1 MSWPITVLVFVTDD
15 FPGVEEL
22 IGKLFPFAD
31 HGRLMACN
39 RPLLRLFIP
48 PPFWRGSVPSAGG
61 DKSYTGSFKHR
72 VGERI
77 LFCHI
82 SRQAGAH
89 RLDGPCVFPVMHGAR
104 LAPPALRGRTT
115 AHRFFII
122 RRMDRILVLQDGGE
136 GDLWGAPIRGHST
149 PCCSSPWEIEIEAS
163 SLLTTLYK
171 FPAEQTPLQ
180 GLYSHQG
187 CKA

>member
-1 MSWPITVLVFVTDD
+1 ML
-15 FPGVEEL
+15 
-22 IGKLFPFAD
+22 
-31 HGRLMACN
+31 
-39 RPLLRLFIP
+39 
-48 PPFWRGSVPSAGG
+48 SAGG

-72 VGERI
+72 VGKRI

-82 SRQAGAH
+82 SRQAGA
-89 RLDGPCVFPVMHGAR
+89 RRSVGPRVFSAMHGTR
-104 LAPPALRGRTT
+104 LAPPALRGRTTT

-136 GDLWGAPIRGHST
+136 RGLWGAPTRGHST
-149 PCCSSPWEIEIEAS
+149 PCGSSPWEIKMGES
-163 SLLTTLYK
+163 TLLTTLYK
-171 FPAEQTPLQ
+171 FPAELTPLQ